1 MTALAIATAFLGLNL
16 ATFLAFWWDKEA
28 ARAGGWRV
36 REDTLLGLAV
46 IGGSLGAVA
55 AQRMFRHKTRKEP
68 FRTALPVL
76 LALHVALGIALIA
89 NPDLVPDMLQSLGH

>member
-1 MTALAIATAFLGLNL
+1 MSALSVAAVLGAINVL
-16 ATFLAFWWDKEA
+16 TFLVFWRDKQA

-36 REDTLLGLAV
+36 RESTLLGLAAL
-46 IGGSLGAVA
+46 GGSLGAFA